1 MATSLRLLILE
12 DNALDSQLEV
22 LQLEAAGYSCD
33 WVQVQTREEFEAC
46 LDRPE
51 FELILADYN
60 LPSFDGLSALALV
73 RERGLEIP
81 FILISGTLGEERAI
95 ESLKA
100 GATDYVMK
108 DRLERLA
115 PVVTRALKDNIER
128 AKRRA
133 AQQLLR
139 DAHARLQA
147 LSARLLEV
155 EETERRRIARELHD
169 GVGQLLTAVKLR
181 LAGLN
186 PSAAD
191 YGALRSECVTAID
204 EALEQVRR
212 MSRDLRPSQLDD
224 LGLASALRSHLDRQ
238 ASSAGFK
245 AHFNQERVPPS
256 LAPEVETA
264 CFRIAQEALTNVAR
278 HARASEVWVTLAGTE
293 AELRLEV
300 RDNGRGFDVDAA
312 RLAASGGR
320 SMGLLSMEERATLAR
335 GRLALDSAPG
345 RETRVSLALPLTPA
359 GAGPK

>member
-1 MATSLRLLILE
+1 MATPLRILILE

-22 LQLEAAGYSCD
+22 RQLEAAGYGCH
-33 WVQVQTREEFEAC
+33 WVQVQTREDFEAC

-108 DRLERLA
+108 DRLNASA
-115 PVVTRALKDNIER
+115 PVVTRALKDNLER
-128 AKRRA
+128 ARRWA

-169 GVGQLLTAVKLR
+169 GVGQLLTAVSCASPASTLR
-181 LAGLN
+181 RRTT
-186 PSAAD
+186 
-191 YGALRSECVTAID
+191 LRCEANAWAID
-204 EALEQVRR
+204 EALEQVRPHVA
-212 MSRDLRPSQLDD
+212 RPAAV
-224 LGLASALRSHLDRQ
+224 ASSMTWAWPRRCVRTSIGRQ
-238 ASSAGFK
+238 ARRIQGALQPGAG
-245 AHFNQERVPPS
+245 
-256 LAPEVETA
+256 
-264 CFRIAQEALTNVAR
+264 
-278 HARASEVWVTLAGTE
+278 ASES
-293 AELRLEV
+293 R
-300 RDNGRGFDVDAA
+300 
-312 RLAASGGR
+312 
-320 SMGLLSMEERATLAR
+320 
-335 GRLALDSAPG
+335 P
-345 RETRVSLALPLTPA
+345 
-359 GAGPK
+359 